1 MLCSWKFTLKY
12 KHKYPILN
20 ARGSSTKDCCKG
32 NIHLK
37 SSFQF
42 TFNRKL
48 EMSLGNN
55 DNNKKLIPEWTQA
68 YLMISTNL
76 LKTAYLKGKIPFW
89 NINIQNVNPVKKNSN
104 SFHFISSGVYPL
116 MSPSHPLSPV
126 WDSRW
131 WGSPR
136 GEGCVWLGPVY
147 WTHSHSFVLFSCVI
161 INQSLD
167 LSGPQLSPL

>member
-1 MLCSWKFTLKY
+1 MKQFSELWLNTLCSWKITLKY

-48 EMSLGNN
+48 EMSLGNH

-68 YLMISTNL
+68 YLMISTNF
-76 LKTAYLKGKIPFW
+76 LKTAHLKGKIPFW
-89 NINIQNVNPVKKNSN
+89 NINIQNVNPVKKIVIAYILLALG
-104 SFHFISSGVYPL
+104 FIPL
-116 MSPSHPLSPV
+116 CHLPTPSALFETA
-126 WDSRW
+126 
-131 WGSPR
+131 G
-136 GEGCVWLGPVY
+136 GEGHRGVRAVCGQDQYLGLIV
-147 WTHSHSFVLFSCVI
+147 VALFSLAVW
-161 INQSLD
+161 S
-167 LSGPQLSPL
+167 